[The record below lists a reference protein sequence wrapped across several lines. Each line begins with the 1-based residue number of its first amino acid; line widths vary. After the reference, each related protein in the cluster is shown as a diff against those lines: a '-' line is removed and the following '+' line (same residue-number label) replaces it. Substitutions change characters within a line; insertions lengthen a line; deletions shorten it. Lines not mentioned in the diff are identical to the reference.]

1 VRGYA
6 HTPKGGRRMI
16 VTAKD
21 YKRLL
26 ELIDRMD
33 NYRFMEL
40 LNQLEEEECQQ

>member
-1 VRGYA
+1 
-6 HTPKGGRRMI
+6 MI

-26 ELIDRMD
+26 ELIDKMD

-40 LNQLEEEECQQ
+40 LNQLEEEE